1 MSDKKKD
8 PLDITDLP
16 DKVEDTDD
24 VRGGVASRPIVKKD
38 DDPHCNSN
46 TLTCK
51 DTSKTNTLC
60 CE

>member
-8 PLDITDLP
+8 PLDINDLP
-16 DKVEDTDD
+16 DAGKAGDKVK
-24 VRGGVASRPIVKKD
+24 GGMATRPPTMAKKD
-38 DDPHCNSN
+38 CNSN

-51 DTSKTNTLC
+51 DTSTTNTLC